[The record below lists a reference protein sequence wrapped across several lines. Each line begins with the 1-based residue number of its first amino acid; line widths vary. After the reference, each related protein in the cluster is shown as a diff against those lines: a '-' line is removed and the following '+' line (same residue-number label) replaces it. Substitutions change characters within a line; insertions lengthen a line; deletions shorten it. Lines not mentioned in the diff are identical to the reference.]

1 MFVHDVDG
9 SIWNVNLIHD
19 WVWHVNPAQVL
30 SKRKVPFCIV
40 TLLLDTIMY
49 CFSTSGHCCVLFC
62 DFWMLRQAKSVRR
75 VLTWSTSSLVDT
87 PWSWWHSWS
96 SWSASWCIPEMF
108 KYAFI
113 ISPIYNKK
121 IPKGNFNLIS
131 VVRYLQ
137 GFGA

>member
-1 MFVHDVDG
+1 MECQF
-9 SIWNVNLIHD
+9 
-19 WVWHVNPAQVL
+19 NPWLGLTCKPCTSFIKKEGAIL
-30 SKRKVPFCIV
+30 YCYV
-40 TLLLDTIMY
+40 TSGHNYGMY
-49 CFSTSGHCCVLFC
+49 CFSTYGHCCVLFC

-121 IPKGNFNLIS
+121 YQKAILIWFQKS
-131 VVRYLQ
+131 EIFKVLVHNKSD
-137 GFGA
+137 F